1 MKKYL
6 FLLRILLGIFTF
18 TSVHC
23 SDLAIKPDRTVR
35 DRGITCTHSTVHI
48 RFLKTFNNSKKFNA
62 SGFITTGY
70 YSDVSD
76 FSDSNEKYTHI
87 IFRIG
92 DSRFEKCIE
101 EFRSKIH
108 NLKFEVGI
116 FLYIATNN
124 QQKVDRVIE
133 KLSQSKQ
140 KIYILN
146 IHLMKENILNLENL
160 HSIENIVVSG
170 NIKECYMS
178 KFSYPKSIYIAN
190 VDSLNKFDFNVDSI
204 SHFRM
209 NGRLN
214 NESWIT
220 NLVKNAKK
228 LNYLVLYRSRLKSM
242 PNLGD
247 FQNMKWLEYVD
258 QDFDEI
264 DINKLPNHVDV
275 LHLNFI
281 KSNDIVLSK
290 NKKSLGIFNI
300 DGSVVPN
307 LFEILI
313 EIVEK

>member
-1 MKKYL
+1 M
-6 FLLRILLGIFTF
+6 LGIFTF

-23 SDLAIKPDRTVR
+23 SNLVVKTDRKVR
-35 DRGITCTHSTVHI
+35 DGGIRCTHSTVNI
-48 RFLKTFNNSKKFNA
+48 RFIKTFNNSKKFNA
-62 SGFITTGY
+62 NGMITSGY
-70 YSDVSD
+70 YSSI
-76 FSDSNEKYTHI
+76 SNFTDNKEQYSQI
-87 IFRIG
+87 IFIIG

-101 EFRSKIH
+101 EFRSKIQ
-108 NLKFEVGI
+108 NLNFEVGI

-133 KLSQSKQ
+133 ILSQSKQ
-140 KIYILN
+140 KMYILN
-146 IHLMKENILNLENL
+146 IHLMKENKLNLENL
-160 HSIENIVVSG
+160 HSIENLVVSG
-170 NIKECYMS
+170 NIKECSMS

-190 VDSLNKFDFNVDSI
+190 VDSLNKFDFNVDSL

-214 NESWIT
+214 NESWIS

-228 LNYLVLYRSRLKSM
+228 LNYLVLYHSRLKSM

-264 DINKLPNHVDV
+264 DINKFPNHVDV

-281 KSNDIVLSK
+281 KSDEIILSK
-290 NKKSLGIFNI
+290 NMKTIGIFNI
-300 DGSVVPN
+300 EGSIVPN
-307 LFEILI
+307 LFESLLLL
-313 EIVEK
+313 VEN